1 LVFFLSLQKY
11 KNIDFL
17 KLYFNELMHN
27 TLKKEI
33 QDLANQLAH
42 TVSIDN
48 SEQLLQVSRNL
59 YEKIIILNHQTEQT
73 APKTPQ
79 ETVAE
84 SVPESPKAEIS
95 SEPVETPE
103 RELTVQERIQ
113 QIMATAKKNE
123 TKIAIKPEEKPE
135 TIEKEN
141 ISELKE
147 PFVPV
152 EKPVGVFDKE
162 IEKIESIKNEIKI
175 SKPTPSQQESVL
187 KSTLERE
194 FKDAIS
200 ADMAANMFEK
210 AEKKVITKQSL
221 NDRLSQSQIQIGL
234 NDRIAFV
241 KHLFN
246 NSQSDFNRVL
256 SQLNSFDNEEEA
268 LRFINSTVMPEYK
281 WAEDS
286 EYVERLINLV
296 SRKF

>member
-1 LVFFLSLQKY
+1 
-11 KNIDFL
+11 
-17 KLYFNELMHN
+17 M
-27 TLKKEI
+27 
-33 QDLANQLAH
+33 AH

-59 YEKIIILNHQTEQT
+59 YEKIIILNHQTEKT

-79 ETVAE
+79 ETVAA
-84 SVPESPKAEIS
+84 SVSESPKAEIS

-123 TKIAIKPEEKPE
+123 TKIATKPVEKTE

-141 ISELKE
+141 ISELKK

-152 EKPVGVFDKE
+152 EKPGVFDKE
-162 IEKIESIKNEIKI
+162 IESIKKEMKI

-268 LRFINSTVMPEYK
+268 LRFINNTVMPEYK